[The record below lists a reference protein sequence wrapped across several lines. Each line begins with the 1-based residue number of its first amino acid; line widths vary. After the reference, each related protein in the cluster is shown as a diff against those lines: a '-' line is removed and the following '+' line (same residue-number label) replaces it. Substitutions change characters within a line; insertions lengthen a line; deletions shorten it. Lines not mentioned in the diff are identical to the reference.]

1 MEMTPPR
8 ASTTTSSKVMN
19 MNNTYTF
26 TDKQVH
32 DLQNCVLTKMLSVLD
47 SNDDMA
53 DRLLDIME
61 ILEHRENAND

>member
-8 ASTTTSSKVMN
+8 ASTTTSSKVTN